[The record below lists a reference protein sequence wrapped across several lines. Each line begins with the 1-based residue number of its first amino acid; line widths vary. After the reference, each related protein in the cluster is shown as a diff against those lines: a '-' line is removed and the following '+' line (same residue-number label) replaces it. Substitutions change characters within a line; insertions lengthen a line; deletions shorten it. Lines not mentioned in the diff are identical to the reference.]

1 MTIEQYEKVKKPNI
15 FTSVFNRLKNFI
27 FPQATTQRV
36 FGVET
41 AVSQVMEQNIN
52 LWYSMYNDQPP
63 WRTERVVPVGLPTA
77 ICREVAR
84 PTLAELKVNITGSQR
99 AYFLSECFQT
109 FQENLL
115 GNLVLGLATGG
126 MAFKPSRYG
135 GEFIVDA
142 TCTAAFKPTK
152 FSPDGTCVSGVFLEK
167 AKVNG
172 KYYVR
177 LEYHDLTGNTYTIKN
192 KAYHSD
198 RSGSV
203 GDEANLADV
212 PEWADIEPEIIVNDV
227 DGPLFAY
234 FRTPQSNNI
243 DTGDK
248 SGISIYGGAT
258 VDLIR
263 RADEQWELLD
273 WEYRSGQK
281 KIFMDG
287 TATTAKDFDKRLFV
301 IGPFSR
307 DGNFYQEYA
316 PKIRDDAIY
325 RGFQNILKQI
335 EFQVGLSFGTIS
347 DPQTVERTATE
358 VRNSKQRMYV
368 TIDSIQKALQH
379 TFDALIYAMD
389 VYASL
394 YNLAP
399 VGPYEVSYDWGDSV
413 LDDEETK
420 RIRNA
425 DMRLDVS
432 SGLLKPELYVSK
444 KYNVSIEKAKSML
457 PGMEEMADEPQN
469 EVE

>member
-1 MTIEQYEKVKKPNI
+1 MPNI
-15 FTSVFNRLKNFI
+15 FTGMFNRVKNFI

-36 FGVET
+36 FGVDT

-52 LWYSMYNDQPP
+52 LWYAMYINQPP
-63 WRTERVVPVGLPTA
+63 WRTERVVPVGLPAA

-84 PTLAELKVNITGSQR
+84 PTMSELNVNITGSQR
-99 AYFLSECFQT
+99 ANFLSECFQT
-109 FQENLL
+109 AEENLL
-115 GNLVLGLATGG
+115 ANLELGLATGG
-126 MAFKPSRYG
+126 IAFKPYLSG
-135 GEFIVDA
+135 GKLLVDA
-142 TCTAAFKPTK
+142 TSTAAFKPTK
-152 FSPDGTCVSGVFLEK
+152 FSPSGNCVSGVFMEK
-167 AKVNG
+167 AKADG

-198 RSGSV
+198 SSGSV

-212 PEWADIEPEIIVNDV
+212 PEWADIEPEVTINNV

-273 WEYRSGQK
+273 WEYRSGQR
-281 KIFMDG
+281 KILMDG
-287 TATTAKDFDKRLFV
+287 TETTAKDFDKRLFV

-316 PKIRDDAIY
+316 PQFRDDAIY

-335 EFQVGLSFGTIS
+335 EFQVGLSYGTIS

-399 VGPYEVSYDWGDSV
+399 VGVYEVSYDWGDSV
-413 LDDEETK
+413 LEDAEAKEQERAND
-420 RIRNA
+420 
-425 DMRLDVS
+425 RLDMA
-432 SGLLKPELYVSK
+432 SGILNHWEYRSK
-444 KYNVSIEKAKSML
+444 WYNEDEATARAAL
-457 PGMEEMADEPQN
+457 PGMEEMADESEN
-469 EVE
+469 EIE